1 MSLLDTPLTRQL
13 GIEVPLICG
22 AMYPCSNAELVA
34 AVSAAGGIGVVQPL
48 SMIYV
53 YGQDLRDGLRLIR
66 RITDKPIGMNV
77 LIERSSKFYL
87 ERMRRYVDIAMEE
100 GVRFFVTSLGNPRWV
115 VDRVAPAG
123 GIVYHDV
130 TERKWAEKGLAGGV
144 HGLIAVNDRAGG
156 HAGPRSAEALYAEL
170 ADLGVP
176 VVCAGGIGD
185 ETGFVAALRMGY
197 AGAQLGTRFIAT
209 NECGAHDDYKQA
221 IVRASE
227 ADIVLTERVTGVP
240 LSVIRTPYVERIGTK
255 AGPIA
260 RWMLR
265 GRRTKHWMRTIY
277 ALRSAWQLKRASL
290 AGGAGEKTS
299 KDYWQ
304 AGKSVA
310 GIHAVEPAGEIV
322 RRFAAAHFMRAAH
335 GGLYVMMGVAGSG
348 KSTIGAQVARVLGV
362 EFLEGD
368 DLHSPDNVQR
378 MAAGIPLTDADRRG
392 WLLAIAARLRDAR
405 RAQIGLVVSCSA
417 LKRSYRDLLRS
428 KGDKDVRFV
437 YLAGSPTLLAGR
449 MANRRGHF
457 MPPSLLDSQLAILE
471 EPAPDEG
478 AWVCDI
484 RDTPDTIVGDL
495 VNHAT

>member
-53 YGQDLRDGLRLIR
+53 YRQDLREGLRLIR
-66 RITDKPIGMNV
+66 RLTDKPIGMNV

-87 ERMRRYVDIAMEE
+87 ERMHRYVDVALEE

-144 HGLIAVNDRAGG
+144 HGLIAVNNRAGG
-156 HAGPRSAEALYAEL
+156 HAGPRSAETLYEEL
-170 ADLGVP
+170 ARLGVP
-176 VVCAGGIGD
+176 LVCAGGIGD
-185 ETGFVAALRMGY
+185 EAGFAQALRMGY

-209 NECGAHDDYKQA
+209 TECGAHADYKQA

-240 LSVIRTPYVERIGTK
+240 LAVIRTPYVERIGTK

-277 ALRSAWQLKRASL
+277 ALRSAWKLKRASL

-310 GIHAVEPAGEIV
+310 GIRAVEPTGVIV
-322 RRFAAAHFMRAAH
+322 RRFAA
-335 GGLYVMMGVAGSG
+335 GV
-348 KSTIGAQVARVLGV
+348 TIG
-362 EFLEGD
+362 
-368 DLHSPDNVQR
+368 
-378 MAAGIPLTDADRRG
+378 
-392 WLLAIAARLRDAR
+392 
-405 RAQIGLVVSCSA
+405 RA
-417 LKRSYRDLLRS
+417 
-428 KGDKDVRFV
+428 
-437 YLAGSPTLLAGR
+437 
-449 MANRRGHF
+449 
-457 MPPSLLDSQLAILE
+457 PSSI
-471 EPAPDEG
+471 
-478 AWVCDI
+478 
-484 RDTPDTIVGDL
+484 
-495 VNHAT
+495 